1 MRGGGGRG
9 GWGESRK
16 GTLQGSARR
25 DQVATYSPIVPL
37 VTVVSVFLRTPSSYR
52 ALEAGTESVEFSY
65 GDWQSAHLKALGAGA
80 SFNCGLAHLLG
91 ILQGHQLPTLCPNE
105 YPIRS
110 PALLEIGIE
119 GLPMSYST
127 SRYIEIEYP
136 GACYCFWSSWDCIRR
151 HRLGTVNTPT
161 SVAL

>member
-1 MRGGGGRG
+1 MERFQEGDLAGKCQEGP
-9 GWGESRK
+9 
-16 GTLQGSARR
+16 GSNLFT
-25 DQVATYSPIVPL
+25 QCATRYCGFGI
-37 VTVVSVFLRTPSSYR
+37 LRTPSSYR

-65 GDWQSAHLKALGAGA
+65 GDWQSARLKALGAGA